1 MTAWTSN
8 SSRARVIKR
17 ETPAPH
23 TGIAGESM
31 ADPLDDKKIR
41 EVFRDVQN
49 HREMER
55 IIRRC
60 STNPEDIRQTALAGA
75 DLTSCRNVL
84 ELGCAFGSF
93 TGALK
98 GRLHPQARIA
108 GLDIVAEYEPFFLEA
123 CAKAGYAGRFS
134 SDGVQQIA
142 NCPTGSVDLILCSFA
157 LYFFVDVLPDIARI
171 LKPDGLFITITHAS
185 GNMRELIDVIR
196 SILKSHRVIQPDA
209 VLPIEEILKAFSAEN
224 GKALLAPHLGEI
236 RQIDFPNTLVFPPQ
250 DIGAF
255 IDYYRFKR
263 PFFLAGTPPA
273 ADIILPELTRTLA
286 GMAAGRQTVSMCKD
300 DAIFICSQPRF
311 QKESP

>member
-1 MTAWTSN
+1 
-8 SSRARVIKR
+8 
-17 ETPAPH
+17 
-23 TGIAGESM
+23 M
-31 ADPLDDKKIR
+31 ADPSDDKKIR
-41 EVFRDVQN
+41 EVFRDVLN

-60 STNPEDIRQTALAGA
+60 STNPDDIRQTALAGA

-98 GRLHPQARIA
+98 CRLHPRARIA
-108 GLDIVAEYEPFFLEA
+108 GLDIIPEYEPFFLEA

-134 SDGVQQIA
+134 SDGVHQIA
-142 NCPTGSVDLILCSFA
+142 GFPPSDADLILCSFA
-157 LYFFVDVLPDIARI
+157 LYFFLDVLPDIARI

-196 SILKSHRVIQPDA
+196 SILKARRIIQPDD

-224 GKALLAPHLGEI
+224 GKALLAPHFGKI

-273 ADIILPELTRTLA
+273 ADIILPDLTRARA
-286 GMAAGRQTVSMCKD
+286 GRAAGRQTLSMCKD
-300 DAIFICSQPRF
+300 DAIFICSHPRSS
-311 QKESP
+311 KEAP